1 MFLDSCDNCEN
12 IADDEESSQE
22 KLIKGLRSANS
33 QLTEDN
39 RKKTILLGQK
49 MKEIHDNINMI
60 NKLTLELQ
68 WWKNRSNECT
78 VAVKALHAKY
88 VMLSED
94 FVNIVVQSTM
104 PGMNNFIPLLLFLY

>member
-68 WWKNRSNECT
+68 W
-78 VAVKALHAKY
+78 
-88 VMLSED
+88 
-94 FVNIVVQSTM
+94 
-104 PGMNNFIPLLLFLY
+104 